1 MAADVFRRI
10 ASTSVMGRTQTDHK
24 HFTLSLAAGQNVM
37 DIAVGSGFMEQPAHN
52 AAQIPDLGLPFLLNL
67 GQR

>member
-10 ASTSVMGRTQTDHK
+10 ASTSVMRWTQTYHK
-24 HFTLSLAAGQNVM
+24 HFTLALAAAQNVVN
-37 DIAVGSGFMEQPAHN
+37 IPIGSGFVEQPAHN
-52 AAQIPDLGLPFLLNL
+52 ATQIPHLGVPFLFSL